1 MVSNRMKCLRALFLL
16 VSIASTAWSA
26 TLPLYQNDIQFQ
38 GEAPQI
44 DAVRFVNN
52 SLFYIN
58 ASGSGIPYDTSNT
71 RFFTN
76 NGQMYNYDG
85 FRIENVAGSKRLM
98 MDAFSNPGTIQAG
111 VYFSV
116 QATNISSPGFIYS
129 GGSGILAIDGKS
141 VDLSNG
147 GFETGGG
154 SSGSAFSTVY
164 YAIGTGNDLSGTNV
178 YTIDLMNYQLPDPQS
193 PRHEVFLAT
202 AGSTKVAVPSF
213 PNPTRPYSAYV
224 YTNGN
229 TVQIVFA
236 PDTVNDID
244 GNPLVTTQV
253 KFTTLS
259 STFFGGF
266 FGGGFGGGIS
276 TGDLSPIVEFAS
288 PQFDIVTDSVV
299 TNYLYF
305 EDGSATTTN
314 YFLFSNGNGGGIPST
329 YSLTSSQPFGWSPFY
344 STNANENYSPS
355 LIYAPAF
362 VTNTVTN
369 SYFAY
374 SADVGP
380 ATLASGQ
387 SVSNL
392 VGRIAINANNLN
404 LKGSRI
410 KADTA
415 LIINASNLVDNV
427 FPLVDAPYVAYNLGS
442 TNGKLTL
449 GNVGGDL
456 LTRFGGTFSAW
467 TGIWYNKPSTNANAP
482 TLKYHILFVDFVPR
496 TGVLATQIDSLGANA
511 KHVVINGAADSINNS
526 LKINA
531 KALTITPSGSLG
543 YSYSFSSSGSAL
555 GIASNNV
562 PSLYLL
568 TNQGGIFVN
577 GVLNFGADRPKAY
590 SNIINSGTMQS
601 AATYLRSSNLTDT
614 GTIYANSGAL
624 SVDVVHGLF
633 SGDLILTYASI
644 RIKAREMVASN
655 SFFSAGYGGLGR
667 IELSVTNDLNDGGK
681 IGANTWQ
688 TTAGF
693 SLSRRPK
700 KTSSLLGTSIQ
711 STVQRFQ
718 NSSHVWASTNLGA
731 VAAGYS
737 NNAALGRLVLNGQGD
752 TFSTFSFSGVGKNS
766 AIYVDYLDFRNY
778 ATNYLLHLSIATNF
792 TIYFADSN
800 LKAEQLNGALGG
812 RIRWVPSYAGPNSSV
827 TVTNLAGDVFKVNR
841 QLAKSTTIDSDGD
854 GIPNASDPLP
864 WEYIAPSIFT
874 QPTDQTVNIGSKLS
888 ISAVIRGA
896 PPLKYQWYRN
906 GAKVAGGTNA
916 VLVIPNVQLA
926 NAGSY
931 LVVVDNSLG
940 SATSESAVITVINPY
955 QTRSGA
961 YSGLFGNPASY
972 QFASSGSA
980 QLTMSTRGAFSGQIR
995 IEGGTYSFSGS
1006 FNSDGASTVLVPRAG
1021 KTTLTCQFTMDLVGT
1036 SPITGTAGDG
1046 AFLVPARLDRA
1057 VFSDDNPAP
1066 YAGEYTLVIPGSSP
1080 VAGDG
1085 IGTLT
1090 VSSLGAVTFSGVLA
1104 DGTPIT
1110 QSADLS
1116 ESGMWPVYLPLYTGK
1131 GMMIS
1136 WVQFR
1141 TNAPATL
1148 SGNAVWTKNPVP
1160 GDYYPAGFR
1169 INSTVNGN
1177 AYVPPASGMRVLN
1190 MTNGTVTLS
1199 SGNLATSI
1207 TNTTALGDD
1216 NLLTITG
1223 TNNLSLTVTLS
1234 NGLINGSFQHPVT
1247 QLATPIVGV
1256 VRQGTNII
1264 QGHFLGTSQSGRMF
1278 LRSAP

>member
-26 TLPLYQNDIQFQ
+26 TVPLYQNDIQFQ

-85 FRIENVAGSKRLM
+85 FRIENVAGAKRLM
-98 MDAFSNPGTIQAG
+98 MNAFSNPGTIQAG

-202 AGSTKVAVPSF
+202 ARSTKVAVPSF

-404 LKGSRI
+404 LKGARI

-562 PSLYLL
+562 PSLYL
-568 TNQGGIFVN
+568 QPSQD
-577 GVLNFGADRPKAY
+577 VLPLAQRHA
-590 SNIINSGTMQS
+590 M
-601 AATYLRSSNLTDT
+601 L
-614 GTIYANSGAL
+614 
-624 SVDVVHGLF
+624 GLF
-633 SGDLILTYASI
+633 
-644 RIKAREMVASN
+644 
-655 SFFSAGYGGLGR
+655 
-667 IELSVTNDLNDGGK
+667 
-681 IGANTWQ
+681 
-688 TTAGF
+688 
-693 SLSRRPK
+693 
-700 KTSSLLGTSIQ
+700 
-711 STVQRFQ
+711 
-718 NSSHVWASTNLGA
+718 
-731 VAAGYS
+731 
-737 NNAALGRLVLNGQGD
+737 
-752 TFSTFSFSGVGKNS
+752 
-766 AIYVDYLDFRNY
+766 
-778 ATNYLLHLSIATNF
+778 
-792 TIYFADSN
+792 
-800 LKAEQLNGALGG
+800 
-812 RIRWVPSYAGPNSSV
+812 
-827 TVTNLAGDVFKVNR
+827 
-841 QLAKSTTIDSDGD
+841 
-854 GIPNASDPLP
+854 
-864 WEYIAPSIFT
+864 
-874 QPTDQTVNIGSKLS
+874 
-888 ISAVIRGA
+888 
-896 PPLKYQWYRN
+896 
-906 GAKVAGGTNA
+906 NA
-916 VLVIPNVQLA
+916 V
-926 NAGSY
+926 
-931 LVVVDNSLG
+931 
-940 SATSESAVITVINPY
+940 
-955 QTRSGA
+955 
-961 YSGLFGNPASY
+961 
-972 QFASSGSA
+972 
-980 QLTMSTRGAFSGQIR
+980 
-995 IEGGTYSFSGS
+995 
-1006 FNSDGASTVLVPRAG
+1006 
-1021 KTTLTCQFTMDLVGT
+1021 
-1036 SPITGTAGDG
+1036 
-1046 AFLVPARLDRA
+1046 
-1057 VFSDDNPAP
+1057 
-1066 YAGEYTLVIPGSSP
+1066 
-1080 VAGDG
+1080 
-1085 IGTLT
+1085 
-1090 VSSLGAVTFSGVLA
+1090 
-1104 DGTPIT
+1104 
-1110 QSADLS
+1110 
-1116 ESGMWPVYLPLYTGK
+1116 
-1131 GMMIS
+1131 
-1136 WVQFR
+1136 
-1141 TNAPATL
+1141 
-1148 SGNAVWTKNPVP
+1148 
-1160 GDYYPAGFR
+1160 
-1169 INSTVNGN
+1169 
-1177 AYVPPASGMRVLN
+1177 
-1190 MTNGTVTLS
+1190 
-1199 SGNLATSI
+1199 
-1207 TNTTALGDD
+1207 
-1216 NLLTITG
+1216 
-1223 TNNLSLTVTLS
+1223 
-1234 NGLINGSFQHPVT
+1234 
-1247 QLATPIVGV
+1247 
-1256 VRQGTNII
+1256 
-1264 QGHFLGTSQSGRMF
+1264 
-1278 LRSAP
+1278 